1 MLFYARQY
9 IFKTLSGFGCCLFSQ
24 AMMLW
29 LLINCLLLLPLFCA
43 VFCPS
48 VYIQAPLW
56 LWLFS
61 VLTGG
66 DALVVDLLLIV
77 ASMVCVVYTRQYI
90 FKPLSGFGCCLFS
103 QAMMLWLLIYC
114 LLLFLLFVLF
124 YARQY
129 IFRPPQWLRLLSVP
143 TGDDAVVVDL
153 LFIVAPIV
161 LCCFMPVSIYS
172 SPPPQMASAA
182 VCSHR
187 R

>member
-9 IFKTLSGFGCCLFSQ
+9 IFKPLYGFGCSLYSL
-24 AMMLW
+24 AVMLW
-29 LLINCLLLLPLFCA
+29 C
-43 VFCPS
+43 
-48 VYIQAPLW
+48 
-56 LWLFS
+56 
-61 VLTGG
+61 
-66 DALVVDLLLIV
+66 DLLLIV
-77 ASMVCVVYTRQYI
+77 APMVCVVYTRQYI

-129 IFRPPQWLRLLSVP
+129 IFRPPQWLRLLSVL

-161 LCCFMPVSIYS
+161 LCCLMPVSIYS
-172 SPPPQMASAA
+172 SPPMASAA